1 MSRNMREGIYITF
14 NRVIYNNVVFGYDNH
29 YYKCNE
35 ISCLDSKTKQEKEE
49 EEEEKKRIEGR
60 KKGRQKGRK
69 EERMEGRGRGGKL
82 EGVDGGRKRI
92 FFFS

>member
-35 ISCLDSKTKQEKEE
+35 ISCLDSKTK
-49 EEEEKKRIEGR
+49 
-60 KKGRQKGRK
+60 
-69 EERMEGRGRGGKL
+69 
-82 EGVDGGRKRI
+82 
-92 FFFS
+92 